1 MEDRRCIICGKE
13 EGKGLFIYESF
24 VCQTCEREMVHTNVE
39 DDKYR
44 FFIQKLKK
52 IWLKQNA

>member
-13 EGKGLFIYESF
+13 AVEGLFIYESF
-24 VCQTCEREMVHTNVE
+24 VCHTCEREMVRTNV
-39 DDKYR
+39 DDEKYGL
-44 FFIQKLKK
+44 FIRKLKK